1 MKTRNYQNRRRK
13 MVTDD
18 ETVIRNELP
27 KREPTAEEIEAKR
40 KLEDEL
46 YAMGFRPFGYEW

>member
-1 MKTRNYQNRRRK
+1 

-18 ETVIRNELP
+18 ESVIRKDEQP
-27 KREPTAEEIEAKR
+27 KCEPTAEEIEAKR

>member
-1 MKTRNYQNRRRK
+1 MKTRNYQNWRRK
-13 MVTDD
+13 LVTDD
-18 ETVIRNELP
+18 ETIVRNEQL
-27 KREPTAEEIEAKR
+27 KREPPAEEIEAKR

>member
-1 MKTRNYQNRRRK
+1 

-18 ETVIRNELP
+18 ESVIRNEQP